1 MNYREKRSKSAQPSD
16 NYLFLVMSKTLRNI
30 CFYPAMTAFTD
41 QYFFDIG
48 QL

>member
-1 MNYREKRSKSAQPSD
+1 MFPAQFNRHVTTEETQPSD

-41 QYFFDIG
+41 QYFF
-48 QL
+48 